1 MSSWVKPIVNVSL
14 ASFLSTNPSKGLPIP
29 LASLRATIRGIKTL
43 TQMHHDEVL
52 QDTFHTPEI
61 GVAGEQAHVAIA
73 LKLNV
78 RSYGD
83 SHFVWNKLKQG

>member
-1 MSSWVKPIVNVSL
+1 MSSWIKPIVSVSL
-14 ASFLSTNPSKGLPIP
+14 ASFLSQNPSKGLHIP
-29 LASLRATIRGIKTL
+29 LVLFRATIIGIKTL
-43 TQMHHDEVL
+43 TQMHHHEVL
-52 QDTFHTPEI
+52 QDTFHSPEI

-83 SHFVWNKLKQG
+83 SQFVWNKLKQG

>member
-14 ASFLSTNPSKGLPIP
+14 ASFLSTNPSKGLHIP
-29 LASLRATIRGIKTL
+29 VVLFRATIRGIKTL
-43 TQMHHDEVL
+43 TQMHHHKVL
-52 QDTFHTPEI
+52 QDAFHISEI